1 MWVGVGVSVRVG
13 VGEAAA
19 RGGVY
24 LSSGDEDE
32 RKDMEMRERWG
43 RVCE

>member
-1 MWVGVGVSVRVG
+1 VWVGVGVSVRVG

-24 LSSGDEDE
+24 LSSGDEEE
-32 RKDMEMRERWG
+32 RIDMKMRERGGWF
-43 RVCE
+43 CE